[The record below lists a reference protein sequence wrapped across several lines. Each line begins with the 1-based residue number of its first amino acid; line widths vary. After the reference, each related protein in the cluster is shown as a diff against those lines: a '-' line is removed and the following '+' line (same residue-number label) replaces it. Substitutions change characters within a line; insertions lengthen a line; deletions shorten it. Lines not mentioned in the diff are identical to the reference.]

1 MRVIAVLVFAFLYV
15 SSSWADTAA
24 YEAAARKVQKVS
36 FGIDKPR
43 MLQTFAATLG
53 QNLSPE
59 DMAIVLEVM
68 ESSELEA
75 IYVRNLMKV
84 FSENELIALAE
95 MMESVAYRIYTERM
109 SIFMQGLMPEAATYW
124 RKSAPEIQRRIAE
137 RRRLSS
143 GGGQ

>member
-1 MRVIAVLVFAFLYV
+1 MRVAVVLVFAFLYA
-15 SSSWADTAA
+15 SSSMADTAA
-24 YEAAARKVQKVS
+24 YEAAARRVQKVT

-43 MLQTFAATLG
+43 MLQTFSASMG
-53 QNLSPE
+53 QNLSP
-59 DMAIVLEVM
+59 DDKAIVLEVI

-95 MMESVAYRIYTERM
+95 MMESSAYRIYTERM
-109 SIFMQGLMPEAATYW
+109 AIFMQGWMPDATAYW
-124 RKSAPEIQRRIAE
+124 RKSVPEIQRRMAE